1 MTPERS
7 QNRYR
12 VAKLILDLLHAV
24 HGGLRA
30 DGEPVKIV
38 DVDRVLITAVVL
50 IGEHEG
56 RPRTAA
62 NIVKQLG
69 MSRETVRRKLATLGQ
84 IGVIE
89 RHGRHYCISKTPRP
103 SDAFVDD
110 AMEVMKGWKRSAQ
123 NGQLHFANLHGCGR
137 GPIMNELIKP
147 QWSGE
152 ESVSNVAFE

>member
-1 MTPERS
+1 MTPERT

-12 VAKLILDLLHAV
+12 IAKVILDLLHAV
-24 HGGLRA
+24 HGGGLRA

-56 RPRTAA
+56 RPRTVGD
-62 NIVKQLG
+62 IVRELR
-69 MSRETVRRKLATLGQ
+69 MPRETVRRKLAALGE

-89 RHGRHYCISKTPRP
+89 RHGRHYRITKTPRP

-110 AMEVMKGWKRSAQ
+110 AMEVIRRAV
-123 NGQLHFANLHGCGR
+123 N
-137 GPIMNELIKP
+137 
-147 QWSGE
+147 
-152 ESVSNVAFE
+152 

>member
-1 MTPERS
+1 MTPERA

-12 VAKLILDLLHAV
+12 IAKLILDLLHAV
-24 HGGLRA
+24 HGGGLRA

-56 RPRTAA
+56 RPRAVRD
-62 NIVKQLG
+62 IVIQLG
-69 MSRETVRRKLATLGQ
+69 MSRATVQRKLATLEE

-89 RHGRHYCISKTPRP
+89 RHGRRYRITKTPRP

-110 AMEVMKGWKRSAQ
+110 AMEVLRRAVK
-123 NGQLHFANLHGCGR
+123 
-137 GPIMNELIKP
+137 
-147 QWSGE
+147 
-152 ESVSNVAFE
+152 

>member
-12 VAKLILDLLHAV
+12 VGKLILDLLHAV

-56 RPRTAA
+56 RPRTVGD
-62 NIVKQLG
+62 IVRELR
-69 MSRETVRRKLATLGQ
+69 MPRETVRRKLAALGE

-89 RHGRHYCISKTPRP
+89 RHGRHYRITKTPRP

-110 AMEVMKGWKRSAQ
+110 AMEVIRRAV
-123 NGQLHFANLHGCGR
+123 N
-137 GPIMNELIKP
+137 
-147 QWSGE
+147 
-152 ESVSNVAFE
+152 